1 MFADDC
7 CLVKAATKRRI
18 SAFAVYFALSALLL
32 VKGFSL
38 RHHLIGVG
46 GDVESFA
53 WMLYWWPWAIGHGIN
68 PFVTDLAWNGL
79 GYNLTWATALP
90 TFGLLLA
97 PLTWLGGAVL
107 TTNLVIV
114 LAPACAAFAA
124 FLLLQSV
131 TGRWVP
137 AFLGGLVFGFSP
149 YEMGQSLGHLNLTSI
164 ALVPVCLLLCKAYLD
179 RTITNPRFIAA
190 LSMIALL
197 QLGISTEVLFTS
209 AVMGIVTWCV
219 FVATAPCK
227 ARHLYFLLARD
238 VVLAGIVTIILASP
252 FLFYLVK
259 GMKVVPGQL
268 NDPDVY
274 SADIL
279 NFLVPTPVTLPC
291 GALFSSISDQ
301 FTGNISE
308 QDAYIGLPFFLLAVY
323 FSTIAF
329 RSSLLVKR
337 CVLVFWISVLFSLG
351 GVLHAGKNV
360 AHVPLPWHLVDR
372 LPVVSSVLPVRFAM
386 FTSLALAVLCAV
398 CLAQRPTVGRYGVVL
413 CGLLF
418 LFPAPAAQGWE
429 ATTFSPFF
437 TEGSIKRHFGNDPV
451 LVVLPFGYL
460 GHSMAW
466 QLQSGY
472 AFRQT
477 GGYLGYTPTSEHN
490 DAVLSAFLNNAIP
503 PHFDEQ
509 LGFYCV
515 DHHATA
521 IVIGPRT
528 KDILRQAILET
539 HWPAERDG
547 DMIIVRVPPRETLPL
562 FHISG
567 DYWPSPAEVNW
578 MGQQIVVE
586 TGVVPAR
593 LEIGRPYAVSS
604 PGVSVSTGNIVRHI
618 GFQPG
623 EKTVI
628 DLPANSR
635 TIIRADKVFVPA
647 KEGIN
652 TDQRALSLLIGRR

>member
-7 CLVKAATKRRI
+7 CLVKAAIKIRTGV
-18 SAFAVYFALSALLL
+18 FVLYFALSALLL

-38 RHHLIGVG
+38 CHHLIGVG
-46 GDVESFA
+46 ADVESFA
-53 WMLYWWPWAIGHGIN
+53 WMLYWWPWSIGHGIN

-97 PLTWLGGAVL
+97 PLTWLGGPVL

-114 LAPACAAFAA
+114 VAPACAAFAA

-131 TGRWVP
+131 TGRWGP

-164 ALVPVCLLLCKAYLD
+164 ALVPLCLLVCKAYLEQ
-179 RTITNPRFIAA
+179 TITRLHFIAS
-190 LSMIALL
+190 LSMTALL

-209 AVMGIVTWCV
+209 AVMGAVTWCV
-219 FVATAPCK
+219 FVATAPAK
-227 ARHLYFLLARD
+227 VRHIYFLLARD

-252 FLFYLVK
+252 FLFYLIK

-268 NDPDVY
+268 NDADFY

-279 NFLVPTPVTLPC
+279 NFLVPTPVTFPG

-308 QDAYIGLPFFLLAVY
+308 QDAYIGLPFFLLAAY

-329 RSSLLVKR
+329 RSSLLAKR
-337 CVLVFWISVLFSLG
+337 CVLVFWISVLFSMG
-351 GVLHAGKNV
+351 GVLHVGKNV
-360 AHVPLPWHLVDR
+360 VHVPLPWHLVDH

-398 CLAQRPTVGRYGVVL
+398 FLAQRATVGRYGVVL

-429 ATTFSPFF
+429 ATTSSLFF
-437 TEGSIKRHFGNDPV
+437 TEASIKRHFGNDPV

-460 GHSMAW
+460 DHSMAW

-515 DHHATA
+515 AHHATA

-528 KDILRQAILET
+528 KDVLRQAILGI
-539 HWPAERDG
+539 HWPVERDG

-567 DYWPSPAEVNW
+567 DYWPSSAEVNW

-586 TGVVPAR
+586 TGVVPGR

-618 GFQPG
+618 GFRPG
-623 EKTVI
+623 AKTVI

-635 TIIRADKVFVPA
+635 TTIRADKVFVPA
-647 KEGIN
+647 KEGLN

>member
-1 MFADDC
+1 M
-7 CLVKAATKRRI
+7 KAATKRRI

-46 GDVESFA
+46 ADVVESFA
-53 WMLYWWPWAIGHGIN
+53 GLPAVVQSVSRPDDHKDPLYCGVVDDCTAPARYLHGGPIY
-68 PFVTDLAWNGL
+68 FRRDGGCDLA
-79 GYNLTWATALP
+79 
-90 TFGLLLA
+90 
-97 PLTWLGGAVL
+97 
-107 TTNLVIV
+107 
-114 LAPACAAFAA
+114 
-124 FLLLQSV
+124 
-131 TGRWVP
+131 
-137 AFLGGLVFGFSP
+137 
-149 YEMGQSLGHLNLTSI
+149 H
-164 ALVPVCLLLCKAYLD
+164 
-179 RTITNPRFIAA
+179 
-190 LSMIALL
+190 
-197 QLGISTEVLFTS
+197 
-209 AVMGIVTWCV
+209 
-219 FVATAPCK
+219 
-227 ARHLYFLLARD
+227 D
-238 VVLAGIVTIILASP
+238 VGLAGIVTIILASP
-252 FLFYLVK
+252 FLLYLVK

-268 NDPDVY
+268 NDPDFH

-279 NFLVPTPVTLPC
+279 NFLVPTPVTLPG
-291 GALFSSISDQ
+291 GALFSSVSDQ

-386 FTSLALAVLCAV
+386 FTSLALAVLCGV
-398 CLAQRPTVGRYGVVL
+398 FLAQRPTVGRYGVVL

-429 ATTFSPFF
+429 ATTSSPFF
-437 TEGSIKRHFGNDPV
+437 TEASIKRHFGNDPV

-539 HWPAERDG
+539 HWSAERDG

-586 TGVVPAR
+586 TGVAPAR
-593 LEIGRPYAVSS
+593 LEMGRPYVVSS

-635 TIIRADKVFVPA
+635 TTIRADKVFVPA

-652 TDQRALSLLIGRR
+652 TDQRTLSLLIGRR